1 MQTVLHIG
9 EASVIQLAGD
19 IHADFVLIDEKKAR
33 KIARIIYGLR
43 MIGSSRIIAEAKKL
57 GLIDRVGEEL
67 EKIKANGYWIHDDII
82 NLAKRNSGES

>member
-1 MQTVLHIG
+1 
-9 EASVIQLAGD
+9 
-19 IHADFVLIDEKKAR
+19 
-33 KIARIIYGLR
+33 
-43 MIGSSRIIAEAKKL
+43 MIGSARIIAEAKKL